1 MGWVVERVVGRRTEG
16 GWRGMRGGG
25 TGPGGGGL
33 VVDTRTWQ
41 TQKLRACNTRVY
53 GVPSVYRRLSQKYQT
68 NRNNKWSLYAVMMV
82 QVRVGDGDSGVAGSD
97 LMRFQT
103 PPWSKLPSRAS
114 HKTPTI
120 G

>member
-1 MGWVVERVVGRRTEG
+1 MGIR
-16 GWRGMRGGG
+16 
-25 TGPGGGGL
+25 GL
-33 VVDTRTWQ
+33 VEVAWWWIHGHGRL
-41 TQKLRACNTRVY
+41 KNCGPVILACT